1 MKGGNKKIDIKV
13 LLTIDKEI
21 YEEYPQFSDDVTAFE
36 FLLEESSSQIEED
49 VLVSNSKTD
58 FIKAMRG
65 KVSIELKSQ
74 SRMITWRV
82 ITQSSPDQPS
92 NQEKRENIK
101 DGKSFD
107 YTAFFPSMETFH
119 NMLFGSNSTNNSQYG
134 SEIDY
139 DHLKAQILML
149 KRKTLGGRIT
159 LVFVNLPAA
168 FSAFRKTN
176 KVIKYSLSVLF
187 LRAFHMMLICF

>member
-1 MKGGNKKIDIKV
+1 MKGGNKKSDTKV

-21 YEEYPQFSDDVTAFE
+21 YEEYPHFSDDVTAFE

-101 DGKSFD
+101 DGKDFD
-107 YTAFFPSMETFH
+107 YTAFCPSMETFH
-119 NMLFGSNSTNNSQYG
+119 NMLFGSNNTNSSQYG

-176 KVIKYSLSVLF
+176 KVI
-187 LRAFHMMLICF
+187 